1 MGADSLG
8 CRVGASLSLC
18 GGGSSDGLLTPCWR
32 ALLVESIPVAVL
44 LASVPALH
52 RTVRSRAPLVLG
64 HVSRRYQLRLASCLV
79 LALTPVFDLGVR
91 VGGSAGLDAADLI
104 AAACQLLAWAYTALV
119 VARLHRRGLMPTRG
133 LRLAWAAA
141 LPVAVVDLW
150 ASASASAAAIALSSI
165 RVAFVLVLA
174 ADALP
179 RRVNPWTWRSATTR
193 GPGALLDALLLLPAP
208 RDDDGDQQQRSAS
221 SLDLWAQW
229 LGATPPFGSTLTDR
243 RQVVTSMNVVSWTE
257 GTDGHGDPFVQVAID
272 VDTADAGQWTVSH
285 RLRDLAWIG
294 PALRAAY
301 ARAGRPY
308 DLGDLP
314 TWTAASD
321 ARPAA
326 AQVAVVLQAMLQ
338 AAVQCPAMFADMERV
353 ARCNEHRRPIVGG
366 PVPAPAPPAPA
377 DADPQDR
384 SASPTTIVVD
394 VVPDPSRVMFDG
406 RRHLHDDVRRYR
418 ADEAR
423 LRIISAD
430 VVRFHVDQGL
440 STATYD
446 INVRSVSGRWSV
458 SRRYRQFHDLQ
469 AALTALFDPRLLPSL
484 PPRTFLGHVHDADF
498 LEHRRRHLDM
508 YLQMLANT
516 DYFECRPLHDF
527 LQPCDGHVGA
537 ALAGSPAGAPV
548 DDQTALHRFEVTLL
562 HWQYSEAS
570 DPKSEVVYQFEICE
584 YFTPAQ
590 YLKWV
595 LPATMYDFKQ
605 FHACLRRRFPSDVL
619 PDLPAWSLTQSTAQ
633 AAFAD
638 ARATQLEAFLQ
649 KVINCGP
656 LACPDLHSFI
666 QLDNAN
672 RHISTGMNI
681 SALP

>member
-208 RDDDGDQQQRSAS
+208 RDDDGDQQQQQQQRSAS

-229 LGATPPFGSTLTDR
+229 LGATSPFGSTLTDR

-446 INVRSVSGRWSV
+446 INVGAQHTQREGASAGLMRTGALQVRSVSGRWSV

-484 PPRTFLGHVHDADF
+484 PPRTFLGHVHGRSA
-498 LEHRRRHLDM
+498 RARRHAVLD
-508 YLQMLANT
+508 
-516 DYFECRPLHDF
+516 D
-527 LQPCDGHVGA
+527 HVCVCA
-537 ALAGSPAGAPV
+537 
-548 DDQTALHRFEVTLL
+548 
-562 HWQYSEAS
+562 
-570 DPKSEVVYQFEICE
+570 
-584 YFTPAQ
+584 
-590 YLKWV
+590 
-595 LPATMYDFKQ
+595 
-605 FHACLRRRFPSDVL
+605 
-619 PDLPAWSLTQSTAQ
+619 
-633 AAFAD
+633 
-638 ARATQLEAFLQ
+638 
-649 KVINCGP
+649 
-656 LACPDLHSFI
+656 
-666 QLDNAN
+666 
-672 RHISTGMNI
+672 
-681 SALP
+681 